1 MSALPAEAPRKLT
14 VEEYFEIEE
23 KAEYKSE
30 FLDGV
35 MYPVGG
41 APYMMAGGQPENSLA
56 TANLNTAVGLRL
68 RGGGCRVY
76 TSDLRVL
83 IPSTGL
89 YAYPDLTVICG
100 QPEYT
105 DQVRGIKVARNPAV
119 LFEVLSPSTE
129 SYDRGGKF
137 FHYQQ
142 IESLREYVLVST
154 DRARVETFTR
164 QEDRHRWLYT
174 VTDGR
179 EGVAVLGSI
188 GVDLP
193 LAEIYDGVELPPTA
207 DLPPTLAV

>member
-1 MSALPAEAPRKLT
+1 MSALPTEAPRKLT

-41 APYMMAGGQPENSLA
+41 APYMMAGGQPENSKE
-56 TANLNTAVGLRL
+56 TFNLYVAVGLRL
-68 RGGGCRVY
+68 RGGPCAGY

-89 YAYPDLTVICG
+89 YAYPDLTVVCG
-100 QPEYT
+100 EPEYT
-105 DQVRGIKVARNPAV
+105 DPVRGIKVVRNPAV

-142 IESLREYVLVST
+142 IESLREYVLVWT
-154 DRARVETFTR
+154 DQARVEIYTR

-174 VTDGR
+174 VTVGL
-179 EGVAVLGSI
+179 EGVATLASI
-188 GVDLP
+188 GIELP
-193 LAEIYDGVELPPTA
+193 LVEIYAGVKFPPTA
-207 DLPPTLAV
+207 DLPPTVAV

>member
-41 APYMMAGGQPENSLA
+41 APYLMAGGQPENSLV
-56 TANLNTAVGLRL
+56 TSNLNGALWMRL
-68 RGGGCRVY
+68 RGGACRSY
-76 TSDLRVL
+76 NNDLRVW
-83 IPSTGL
+83 IESTGL
-89 YAYPDLTVICG
+89 YAYPDLTVVCG
-100 QPEYT
+100 KPDHT
-105 DQVRGIKVARNPAV
+105 APIRGIKAVRNPAV

-154 DRARVETFTR
+154 DRARVETYTR

-179 EGVAVLGSI
+179 EGVAALGSI
-188 GVDLP
+188 GVELP

-207 DLPPTLAV
+207 DLPPTSAA